1 MVFRSTSKS
10 NDDVTLPTDDMEEL
24 VRKSRRDILGLKI
37 MLYTAVIL
45 LVGGV
50 LYYNNELQSTQKNF
64 QMEIQGTQHQ
74 LDTLM
79 RERALGA
86 GNQLEGVMEEM
97 IVTISRLANESP
109 QTQQLVEKVKED
121 SGDFMHS
128 YRQFSESKAA
138 NLPMGLE

>member
-1 MVFRSTSKS
+1 MAFDLTSKS
-10 NDDVTLPTDDMEEL
+10 KDDASLPSDDMEDL
-24 VRKSRRDILGLKI
+24 IRKSRRDILGLKI
-37 MLYTAVIL
+37 MIYTAVIL

-50 LYYNNELQSTQKNF
+50 LYYNNELESAQKNF

-97 IVTISRLANESP
+97 VVTISRLANESP
-109 QTQQLVEKVKED
+109 QTQQLIEKVKED
-121 SGDFMHS
+121 SGDFLHT
-128 YRQFSESKAA
+128 YRQYSKEKSAQSRR
-138 NLPMGLE
+138 GFR

>member
-1 MVFRSTSKS
+1 
-10 NDDVTLPTDDMEEL
+10 MEDL
-24 VRKSRRDILGLKI
+24 IRKSRRDILGLKI

-64 QMEIQGTQHQ
+64 QVKIQGTQHQ

-97 IVTISRLANESP
+97 VVSISRLANESP

-128 YRQFSESKAA
+128 YRQYSESKAT
-138 NLPMGLE
+138 NLPLGLE